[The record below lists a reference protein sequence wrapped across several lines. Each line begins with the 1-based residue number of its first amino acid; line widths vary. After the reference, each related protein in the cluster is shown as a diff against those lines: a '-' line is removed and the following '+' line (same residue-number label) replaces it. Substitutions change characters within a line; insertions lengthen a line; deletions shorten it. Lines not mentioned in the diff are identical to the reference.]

1 MLEIAS
7 LCCAYGSFALFYATS
22 SGSSAP
28 GSSARTSSA
37 PHSNAAWREWAC
49 ARRVPL
55 RLLAWIGAAAAW
67 ALWARVDGA
76 LAAALVTLV
85 AFMVS
90 ASAFVILTPLSPR
103 ATWRAALVS
112 PLVAAALVLGHW
124 VSHG

>member
-1 MLEIAS
+1 MLEVAS
-7 LCCAYGSFALFYATS
+7 VCCAYGSFALFYATS

-28 GSSARTSSA
+28 GSSAPS
-37 PHSNAAWREWAC
+37 SNAAWRERAR

-55 RLLAWIGAAAAW
+55 RLLAWLGAAAAW

-90 ASAFVILTPLSPR
+90 ASAFVILTPLLPR
-103 ATWRAALVS
+103 ATWRAALMS
-112 PLVAAALVLGHW
+112 PLVAVALVLGHW